1 MSMSSMVVIM
11 PRPPHCRASAACYL
25 PMQFKLMRT
34 SGFRRLLQGGGV
46 MSAFAG
52 GCACGRIRY
61 ECSEQPIVQLICHCR
76 DCQRASGSAFAAVI
90 AVPSDRLKF
99 SGSKLKYHSLKADSG
114 RTMRR
119 GFCSEC
125 GSPISIRRPETPL
138 IEFLQ
143 AASLDDPSKFHPT
156 CEVWVSS
163 ADPWHPIHSA
173 TRKFDQNPAAEA
185 VRGPIE
191 AYFAAR
197 AQTPPQR

>member
-1 MSMSSMVVIM
+1 
-11 PRPPHCRASAACYL
+11 
-25 PMQFKLMRT
+25 
-34 SGFRRLLQGGGV
+34 

-76 DCQRASGSAFAAVI
+76 DCQRASGSAFAAVL

-99 SGSKLKYHSLKADSG
+99 SGSELKYHSLKADSG

-119 GFCSEC
+119 GFCREC
-125 GSPISIRRPETPL
+125 GSPVSIRRPETPL

-156 CEVWVSS
+156 CEVWISS
-163 ADPWHPIHSA
+163 AYPWHTIHSA
-173 TRKFDQNPAAEA
+173 TQKFDQNPAAEA

-197 AQTPPQR
+197 AQAAPQR

>member
-1 MSMSSMVVIM
+1 
-11 PRPPHCRASAACYL
+11 
-25 PMQFKLMRT
+25 
-34 SGFRRLLQGGGV
+34 

-76 DCQRASGSAFAAVI
+76 DCQRASGSAFAAVL
-90 AVPSDRLKF
+90 AVPSDGLKF
-99 SGSKLKYHSLKADSG
+99 SGSELKYHSLKADSG

-119 GFCSEC
+119 GFCREC
-125 GSPISIRRPETPL
+125 GSPVSICRPETPL

-163 ADPWHPIHSA
+163 ANPWHTIHSA
-173 TRKFDQNPAAEA
+173 TQKFDQNPAAEA

-191 AYFAAR
+191 AYFGLGGRQRPKDDQTRRPSIPVFAGSMWGLQAIGATPSAPYSAAK
-197 AQTPPQR
+197 AALL